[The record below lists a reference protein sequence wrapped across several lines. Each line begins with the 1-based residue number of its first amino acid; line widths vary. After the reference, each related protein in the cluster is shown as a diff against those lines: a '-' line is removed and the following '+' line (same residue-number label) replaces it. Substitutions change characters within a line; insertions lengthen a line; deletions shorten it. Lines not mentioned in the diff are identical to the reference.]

1 MKGNFLCFRLIVK
14 ISPRKL
20 TWFGRGH
27 QESKTPE
34 KAPKPA
40 NSSPIKTN
48 PIKPFSLED
57 DLELSITQGSPFKTR
72 AENLQE
78 ESKVKK
84 DLDLEKVS
92 FHKFKESM
100 APEDLEEERILS
112 VQQTER
118 CDTEQ
123 PPDTTIRIDK
133 NDKSSTDLSNKAS
146 VQQSCDV
153 DDRMPDDGTAVS
165 KTNQGFALE
174 TSGNEVTSHSLR
186 PLVENSSSKPSRET
200 ENVSTSNSENAE
212 KDELLQME
220 KSSDKLTLPP
230 LSVVSLEQNLPTD
243 KVVGGGERTVEKQN
257 KLTLSEMQIYFDQ
270 PPFAEE
276 SSVESEENDSS

>member
-1 MKGNFLCFRLIVK
+1 MFFRLIVK

-27 QESKTPE
+27 QEGKTPE

-78 ESKVKK
+78 ESKVEKTS
-84 DLDLEKVS
+84 DLEKVS
-92 FHKFKESM
+92 FHKFKDLM
-100 APEDLEEERILS
+100 APKDLGEDRNLS
-112 VQQTER
+112 VHQTER
-118 CDTEQ
+118 CDTEH
-123 PPDTTIRIDK
+123 PPNTRVTVD
-133 NDKSSTDLSNKAS
+133 NEDKSSTNLSTKAR

-153 DDRMPDDGTAVS
+153 DDRLPDDGTAVS
-165 KTNQGFALE
+165 KTNQDFALK
-174 TSGNEVTSHSLR
+174 TPAYEVSSHSLR
-186 PLVENSSSKPSRET
+186 PLVEKSSSKPSRQ
-200 ENVSTSNSENAE
+200 AE
-212 KDELLQME
+212 KDELLQLE
-220 KSSDKLTLPP
+220 KSSDKLSLPP
-230 LSVVSLEQNLPTD
+230 LSLVVSLEQNLPTD

-257 KLTLSEMQIYFDQ
+257 KLTLSVMQIYFDQ